1 MAVQA
6 IKKIEP
12 IGKYFV
18 GQSDIVLFDKPE
30 DLATAKLSTLEGAV
44 SLGNIHL
51 DSTDFTGEEA
61 SIEGLKNEQGETY
74 YSITTKGDFGFNF
87 FIPSTSDAVMK
98 KLLGVKTITDTFT
111 GETTP
116 WASGSTVSGF
126 DGSNFLDAPIA
137 LINDTKDMTLVIPNA
152 KLTVS
157 LGMVDKVQGLNVSV
171 MAQEID
177 TASLKTL
184 MRVHGKAQ
192 YGVGE

>member
-6 IKKIEP
+6 IKKLEP

-18 GQSDIVLFDKPE
+18 GQSDIVLFDKPT

-61 SIEGLKNEQGETY
+61 SIEGLKNEQGDTY
-74 YSITTKGDFGFNF
+74 YSITTKGDFGFSF
-87 FIPSTSDAVMK
+87 FIPSTSEAVME
-98 KLLGVKTITDTFT
+98 KLLGVETISDTFA
-111 GETTP
+111 ETTP
-116 WASGSTVSGF
+116 WDTGSTVYGF

-157 LGMVDKVQGLNVSV
+157 LGIVDKVQGLNVSV
-171 MAQEID
+171 MAQDID
-177 TASLKTL
+177 TATLKTL
-184 MRVHGKAQ
+184 MRVHGKAK
-192 YGVGE
+192 YGV

>member
-1 MAVQA
+1 MAAQV
-6 IKKIEP
+6 INKIES

-18 GQSDIVLFDKPE
+18 GQSDIVLFEKPE
-30 DLATAKLSTLEGAV
+30 NLATAKLSDLEGAV

-74 YSITTKGDFGFNF
+74 YSITTKGEFGFNF
-87 FIPSTSDAVMK
+87 FIPSTSEAVME
-98 KLLGVKTITDTFT
+98 KLLGVETITDTF
-111 GETTP
+111 GEANP
-116 WASGSTVSGF
+116 WDTGSTVYGF

-137 LINDTKDMTLVIPNA
+137 IINDTKDMTLVIPNA

-192 YGVGE
+192 YGAGE